1 MAPPQWLTVPVSP
14 HTIAIAIVVAL
25 VPLAFDPGGM
35 FPFGPI
41 KWLVATV
48 GVFIATALLFR
59 QPEIQVHRASAFG
72 WGAFLL
78 VGAMSAVAGLDPIH
92 AWLGTPDRH
101 LGMVAYLIFGLAFL
115 VGQNIDED
123 RQLLGRA
130 AVVGLAGIGA
140 YTLAE
145 LTGVAPVSLVNASDR
160 LGGPFGSPSY
170 LGAACVL
177 FIPIAV
183 GVGFDV
189 DQSRRWRATAF
200 LAATLGLGALIA
212 SQSRAALI
220 GLAVGMAL
228 LVPIVTQ
235 RRVAVLAGA
244 ILLAGAVLLT
254 PAGAR
259 LLEITD
265 VNSSDS
271 GGRLDEWRMGLR
283 VLISHPILGVGP
295 EGYRIAFPAAVDAD
309 YERRYT
315 RQVTPDRAHNGLLD
329 SGISMG
335 VPGLVLYSA
344 AFGWLAVRGL
354 RATRSGAPTLI
365 GIAAGVLGYLAHQQ
379 FLFPLA
385 EVDPVLWVMAG
396 SLVTATNR
404 PGVTMVWH
412 RSRTIAVAAGAI
424 SVLVLTLGSLEL
436 VADRRAARSYQLLG
450 TGAYAAAVASADGAA
465 LLRPDSIRYWFVAAD
480 VVSRPGSADGL
491 AAALLR
497 VDRALV
503 VSPDDPILLATRSRL
518 LLDRAQ
524 VTGSSSDLDL
534 AVVALSELI
543 AKDPNNAGHRLSLG
557 LALVLA
563 GDLQGAELEWLISQ
577 DLAPGSPVP
586 SINLTRLYLEQGRLA
601 EAETSYF
608 MALSIDSSAQGLVD
622 LANLLNAAGLDVPL
636 P

>member
-1 MAPPQWLTVPVSP
+1 MTVSP

-41 KWLVATV
+41 KWVLATV
-48 GVFIATALLFR
+48 GVFVATALLFR
-59 QPEIQVHRASAFG
+59 QPEIRVHRTSAIG
-72 WGAFLL
+72 WGAFLV

-101 LGMVAYLIFGLAFL
+101 LGMIAYLIFGLAFL

-130 AVVGLAGIGA
+130 AVVGLSGIGV

-145 LTGVAPVSLVNASDR
+145 LTGVAPVSLVIASDR

-177 FIPIAV
+177 LVPIAV

-189 DQSRRWRATAF
+189 DQSRRWRVFAF
-200 LAATLGLGALIA
+200 LAATTGLGALIG

-220 GLAVGMAL
+220 GLAVGVAL
-228 LVPIVTQ
+228 LVPIVTR
-235 RRVAVLAGA
+235 RRVAVLAGI

-259 LLEITD
+259 LLKIAD
-265 VNSSDS
+265 VTSSDS
-271 GGRLDEWRMGLR
+271 RGRLDEWRIGVR
-283 VLISHPILGVGP
+283 VLVAHPILGVGP

-329 SGISMG
+329 SGISTG

-344 AFGWLAVRGL
+344 ALGWLAVRGL
-354 RATRSGAPTLI
+354 RATRTGAPTLI
-365 GIAAGVLGYLAHQQ
+365 GIAAGVVGYLAHQQ

-404 PGVTMVWH
+404 PGATMVWH

-424 SVLVLTLGSLEL
+424 GVLVLMLGSLEL

-450 TGAYAAAVASADGAA
+450 TGAYTAAVASADGAA

-480 VVSRPGSADGL
+480 VVSRPGSADDL
-491 AAALLR
+491 AAAMLR
-497 VDRALV
+497 VDRALL
-503 VSPDDPILLATRSRL
+503 VSPGDPILLATRSGL

-524 VTGSSSDLDL
+524 VTGSSSDLGL
-534 AVVALSELI
+534 ALVALSELT
-543 AKDPNNAGHRLSLG
+543 ASDRNNAGHRLSLG

-563 GDLQGAELEWLISQ
+563 GDLEGAEREWLISQ

-601 EAETSYF
+601 EAEASYRR
-608 MALSIDSSAQGLVD
+608 ALSIDSSAEGLVD
-622 LANLLNAAGLDVPL
+622 LATLLNVAGVEVPL